1 MHEISSLHAAGAD
14 RSQDSATPLSRAGVS
29 TRRDL
34 LRMACGCAAAA
45 SLPGGAAI
53 GAKRASGWIDVHHHH
68 GTPELIRFLASHR
81 SNRQLPPINWT
92 VSGALEDM
100 DRSGVETA
108 ILSQFAPYHLGTR
121 EARAVLA
128 RSLNESGARFAKD
141 HPGRFGLF
149 ATLPLPSIDD
159 CLAEIAHGLDVLGA
173 DGIAMVTSA
182 NGKWLG
188 DPFFDPIHAEL
199 NRRKAVVYVHPW
211 TSDCCVGLVPEIPEY
226 VIEYGTDTSRAIGS
240 LIWSGTT
247 TRYPDIKFI
256 FSHGGGTV
264 PFLIERFLAG
274 TQAEIVKGIVTKGVS
289 TTFVPKQ
296 PPGGPLAEL
305 RRMFF
310 DTAQVANPVA
320 LDALRKVVPVSQILY
335 GSDYW
340 YRTNAETVE
349 GVLSSRVFSGAEID
363 LIGKKNML
371 GLLQH
376 KPGSNIRLP
385 VAGAAPA
392 GSGAGS

>member
-1 MHEISSLHAAGAD
+1 
-14 RSQDSATPLSRAGVS
+14 
-29 TRRDL
+29 
-34 LRMACGCAAAA
+34 MACGCAAAA
-45 SLPGGAAI
+45 GLPGSPAI
-53 GAKRASGWIDVHHHH
+53 GAGRARGWIDVHHHH
-68 GTPELIRFLASHR
+68 GTPELIRFLQTYKSD
-81 SNRQLPPINWT
+81 RQLPPIAWT
-92 VSGALEDM
+92 VEGALEDM

-121 EARAVLA
+121 EERAALA
-128 RSLNESGARFAKD
+128 RSLNESGAKIARD

-159 CLAEIAHGLDVLGA
+159 CLAEIAYGLDVLGA

-182 NGKWLG
+182 DGKWLG

-211 TSDCCVGLVPEIPEY
+211 TPGCCVGLVPSIPEY

-256 FSHGGGTV
+256 FSHGGGTM

-289 TTFVPKQ
+289 TTFIPRQ

-305 RRMFF
+305 RRMYF

-340 YRTNAETVE
+340 YRTNDETVR
-349 GVLSSRVFSGAEID
+349 GVLGSRIFSGAETE
-363 LIGKKNML
+363 LIGKNNML
-371 GLLQH
+371 KLLQH
-376 KPGSNIRLP
+376 KPGSGIR
-385 VAGAAPA
+385 PA
-392 GSGAGS
+392 R